1 MSEVYQQ
8 IIEVLERRYYEQP
21 VPPSQLLLHAKGS
34 AGFTQYWLS
43 HAIASAAS
51 PQELAVVV
59 ALAASHQLPSLAL
72 LQQYWGSAAP
82 ALSQQRLFLAQLQP
96 FAGFLPLAMM
106 LYSWTIAQ

>member
-72 LQQYWGSAAP
+72 LQPGSNIQGYDNYRP
-82 ALSQQRLFLAQLQP
+82 SVN
-96 FAGFLPLAMM
+96 M
-106 LYSWTIAQ
+106 